1 MYKQILIPMSI
12 SIGVSVHF
20 QPETEVMESLRLADQ
35 ALYVAKEMGRNRV
48 VCAWMLDGLESKIG

>member
-1 MYKQILIPMSI
+1 MSI

-20 QPETEVMESLRLADQ
+20 QQGAEVMESLRRADQ
-35 ALYVAKEMGRNRV
+35 ALYVAKEMGRDRV